1 MVPAIKSFLSFTLA
15 SSVTLLCCFLFRVLL
30 HEKLVVMHA
39 TATPAAASAEAAEQS
54 YAANACREFEKVSS
68 F

>member
-1 MVPAIKSFLSFTLA
+1 
-15 SSVTLLCCFLFRVLL
+15 
-30 HEKLVVMHA
+30 VVMHA